1 MILLIQNIK
10 RSIETFGYD
19 LHFTMILLIRKTLRT
34 CMQIYLYL
42 HFTMILLILYQV
54 TQEVNEKNQFT
65 FHYDSIN
72 SIVCHISNIGN
83 VNLHFT
89 MILLILKKSEQY
101 SSLYCDLHFTMILLI
116 LVILDELTEFFDE
129 FTFHYDS
136 INSRSKIIPLS
147 MPQNILI
154 LSTSS
159 KFNMSFF
166 SLIIYSRNTS
176 YFRHFRLLS
185 IPYIFCTIIGQQKL
199 LTFQF
204 NFI

>member
-1 MILLIQNIK
+1 MILLIQYYC
-10 RSIETFGYD
+10 T
-19 LHFTMILLIRKTLRT
+19 
-34 CMQIYLYL
+34 
-42 HFTMILLILYQV
+42 
-54 TQEVNEKNQFT
+54 
-65 FHYDSIN
+65 
-72 SIVCHISNIGN
+72 VCTA
-83 VNLHFT
+83 VFYNLHFT
-89 MILLILKKSEQY
+89 MILLILFLEQKKKWRK
-101 SSLYCDLHFTMILLI
+101 DNLHFTMILLI
-116 LVILDELTEFFDE
+116 LHPAKLYPSLHAL